1 MSRRQRF
8 EKRETEDLLEKQRKR
23 MEQFE
28 KSLDRT
34 LSRAEATLE
43 NFSPPSTPYKKT
55 PKRAEIATQTPD
67 TVKEGAALK
76 SLNYFE
82 FLSKIK

>member
-43 NFSPPSTPYKKT
+43 NFSPPSTPDKKT